1 MILHKHIYLSQ
12 ISVASY
18 IYDKVDN
25 IGSLIWKFSGKF
37 LPPYSSNGNPVLQ
50 LKREKY
56 YREKV
61 SSTVT
66 AILNPFH
73 FCFISFSNYIHA
85 STRYWVLI
93 RIWHCFCDSDQ
104 EQLTILSVA
113 KDAVGTHPESFDV
126 IGSRNVFVI
135 SLWGY
140 ALCQSLWNQST

>member
-1 MILHKHIYLSQ
+1 MLHRWYCTNSYFSQ
-12 ISVASY
+12 SVASF

-25 IGSLIWKFSGKF
+25 IGSLIWKFSHKF
-37 LPPYSSNGNPVLQ
+37 LPHIFIKRSSSASAKTRKIPQENFSLRFWN
-50 LKREKY
+50 
-56 YREKV
+56 
-61 SSTVT
+61 S
-66 AILNPFH
+66 FH

-85 STRYWVLI
+85 STSPWVLI
-93 RIWHCFCDSDQ
+93 RNWHCFCDSDQ

-140 ALCQSLWNQST
+140 ALCQSLWNQTT